1 MKPVIRKIT
10 ALLCVLLG
18 TALLVSEEFKF
29 IFVKGDKF
37 RVLSRV
43 YEDVYINKRYNNS
56 AEILNRIAFEV
67 KDTRADGSGLLSGN
81 FVTSV
86 RYNNSTVYVSDGIY
100 ESQYWHSPR
109 GIYEIAPI
117 YYMPIVRNVP
127 TFPAKNIEPGDTWT
141 APGEE
146 RHDFRKDFGIPEPY
160 VIPIDVR
167 YRYVRRE
174 TVNGKTIA
182 VISASYTIFFQPG
195 PPSAWS
201 KAYPI
206 LIAGYSDQIHYFD
219 VNEGRLLSYKEN
231 FRFIFQLSNGLE
243 VEYRGIAEAEVIEA
257 ELMDRQ
263 SVAQSIQEAVKGM
276 QNVTVKQDERGV
288 TISLENIQFVA
299 DSTKLL
305 PGEEEKIKKIAEI
318 LKRYPSRN
326 IQVSGHTALAGTP
339 EARMK
344 LSIERAKV
352 IAEML
357 VALGARKPEEI
368 IIVGY
373 GAERPIAD
381 NSTPEGMAKNRRVE
395 ITILEN

>member
-1 MKPVIRKIT
+1 MNRALRRIAV
-10 ALLCVLLG
+10 LLCVLFG
-18 TALLVSEEFKF
+18 TTLLFSDELKF

-37 RVLSRV
+37 RVVSQV
-43 YEDVYINKRYNNS
+43 QEDVYINKRYNNS

-67 KDTRADGSGLLSGN
+67 ADTRQDGSGFLKGN

-100 ESQYWHSPR
+100 DSQYWHSPL

-127 TFPAKNIEPGDTWT
+127 TFPNKNIEPGDTWT

-174 TVNGKTIA
+174 TINGKTIA
-182 VISASYTIFFQPG
+182 VISASYTIFYQPG
-195 PPSAWS
+195 PPSAWR
-201 KAYPI
+201 KAYPM
-206 LIAGYSDQIHYFD
+206 LIAGYSDQVHYFD
-219 VNEGRLLSYKEN
+219 IAEGRLLSYKEN

-263 SVAQSIQEAVKGM
+263 SMAQSIQEAVKGM
-276 QNVTVKQDERGV
+276 QNVSVQQDERGV

-318 LKRYPSRN
+318 
-326 IQVSGHTALAGTP
+326 V
-339 EARMK
+339 
-344 LSIERAKV
+344 
-352 IAEML
+352 
-357 VALGARKPEEI
+357 
-368 IIVGY
+368 
-373 GAERPIAD
+373 
-381 NSTPEGMAKNRRVE
+381 
-395 ITILEN
+395 

>member
-1 MKPVIRKIT
+1 MNPAIKRIG
-10 ALLCVLLG
+10 ALLCLLFS
-18 TALLVSEEFKF
+18 AAMLICEEFKF
-29 IFVKGDKF
+29 VFVKGDKF

-67 KDTRADGSGLLSGN
+67 KDMRIDGAGFLSGN

-86 RYNNSTVYVSDGIY
+86 RYNNSAVYVSDGIY
-100 ESQYWHSPR
+100 ESQYWQSSN
-109 GIYEIAPI
+109 GVYDIAPT

-160 VIPIDVR
+160 VIPFEVR
-167 YRYVRRE
+167 YKYLRRD
-174 TVNGKTIA
+174 TYKGKKAA
-182 VISASYTIFFQPG
+182 VFSASYTIFYQPA
-195 PPSAWS
+195 PPSAW
-201 KAYPI
+201 KTAYPVQI
-206 LIAGYSDQIHYFD
+206 SGYSEQIHYWD
-219 VNEGRLLSYKEN
+219 LEQGRLLAYEER
-231 FRFIFQLSNGLE
+231 FRFIFELSSGMQI
-243 VEYRGIAEAEVIEA
+243 EYRGVADAEVIEA
-257 ELMDRQ
+257 ELMDRK
-263 SVAQSIQEAVKGM
+263 SMAESITEAVK
-276 QNVTVKQDERGV
+276 NLKDVTVQQDERGV
-288 TISLENIQFVA
+288 TISLENIQFIA

-318 LKRYPSRN
+318 LKQYPGRN
-326 IQVSGHTALAGTP
+326 IQISGHTALAGTP

-344 LSIERAKV
+344 LSIERARV

-357 VALGARKPEEI
+357 VALGVREAEEI

-381 NSTPEGMAKNRRVE
+381 NSTPEGMARNRRVE

>member
-1 MKPVIRKIT
+1 MNRALRRIAV
-10 ALLCVLLG
+10 LLCVLFG
-18 TALLVSEEFKF
+18 TTLLFSDELKF

-37 RVLSRV
+37 RVVSQV
-43 YEDVYINKRYNNS
+43 QEDVYINKRYNNS

-67 KDTRADGSGLLSGN
+67 ADTRQDGSGFLKGN

-100 ESQYWHSPR
+100 DSQYWHSPL

-127 TFPAKNIEPGDTWT
+127 TFPNKNIEPGDTWT

-174 TVNGKTIA
+174 TINGKTIA
-182 VISASYTIFFQPG
+182 VISASYTIFYQPG
-195 PPSAWS
+195 PPSAWR

-206 LIAGYSDQIHYFD
+206 LIARYSDQVHYFD
-219 VNEGRLLSYKEN
+219 IAEGRLLSYKEN

-263 SVAQSIQEAVKGM
+263 SMAQSIQEAVKGM
-276 QNVTVKQDERGV
+276 QNVSVQQDERGV

-318 LKRYPSRN
+318 LKQYPGRN

-381 NSTPEGMAKNRRVE
+381 NSTPEGMARNRRVE

>member
-1 MKPVIRKIT
+1 MKSCIKWIAT
-10 ALLCVLLG
+10 LLCFLLSL
-18 TALLVSEEFKF
+18 TPLFSEEFKF
-29 IFVKGDKF
+29 VFVKGDKF

-67 KDTRADGSGLLSGN
+67 KDTKTDGSGFLSGN

-100 ESQYWHSPR
+100 ESQYWQSNK
-109 GIYEIAPI
+109 GIYDIAPI

-160 VIPIDVR
+160 VIPFEVR
-167 YRYVRRE
+167 YKYLRRD
-174 TVNGKTIA
+174 TYKGKKVA
-182 VISASYTIFFQPG
+182 VFSASYTIFYQPA
-195 PPSAWS
+195 PPSAW
-201 KAYPI
+201 KNAYPVQI
-206 LIAGYSDQIHYFD
+206 SGYSDQIHYWD
-219 VNEGRLLSYKEN
+219 LEQGRLLAYEER
-231 FRFIFQLSNGLE
+231 FRFIFELSSGLQI
-243 VEYRGIAEAEVIEA
+243 EYRGVADAEVIEA

-263 SVAQSIQEAVKGM
+263 SIAASITEAVKDLKD
-276 QNVTVKQDERGV
+276 VTVQQDERGV

-318 LKRYPSRN
+318 LKKYPGRN
-326 IQVSGHTALAGTP
+326 IQISGHTALAGTP

-344 LSIERAKV
+344 LSIERARV

-357 VALGARKPEEI
+357 VALGVRKPEEI

-381 NSTPEGMAKNRRVE
+381 NSTPEGMARNRRVE

>member
-1 MKPVIRKIT
+1 MKPAIKKITILLCILLET
-10 ALLCVLLG
+10 ALLISDEL
-18 TALLVSEEFKF
+18 KF
-29 IFVKGDKF
+29 MFVKGDKF
-37 RVLSRV
+37 RVVSQV
-43 YEDVYINKRYNNS
+43 QEDVYINKRYSHS

-67 KDTRADGSGLLSGN
+67 ADTRQDGSGFLKGS

-100 ESQYWHSPR
+100 DSQYWHSPL

-146 RHDFRKDFGIPEPY
+146 RHDFRNDFGIPEPY

-174 TVNGKTIA
+174 TSGGKDIA
-182 VISASYTIFFQPG
+182 VISASYTIFYQPG
-195 PPSAWS
+195 PPSAWRN
-201 KAYPI
+201 AYPI
-206 LIAGYSDQIHYFD
+206 LIAGYSDQVHYFD
-219 VNEGRLLSYKEN
+219 IKEGRLLSYKEN

-276 QNVTVKQDERGV
+276 QNVTVQQDERGV

-318 LKRYPSRN
+318 LKQYPGRN

-339 EARMK
+339 DARMK

-381 NSTPEGMAKNRRVE
+381 NSTQEGMARNRRVE